1 MPIVPAILALPL
13 LLPPRPS
20 DAETGSA
27 FAARVAELDDSSRY
41 AAARD
46 QILAGNV
53 PDFLRDLVPVTLE
66 GTDSAGGP
74 REVTLFV
81 TSDYLA
87 IGCDD
92 DHLQMPLDF
101 LTAAEIARHTGF
113 ALPTPRVVDA
123 IYEEAALRLEPIPL
137 PPGNG
142 MRSMAY
148 VLEHKARVAAELDEQ
163 LDTGGAGA
171 WLPGE
176 LVAGTNKDVV
186 LTKELRARPGQEAI
200 YGWHTS
206 DGKPIQSLS
215 LYHGSTYADYSH
227 GIRLVAN
234 TILVDGEPMSYF
246 AALAD
251 PAIAPLLSY
260 EGPIASAER
269 LLYPRAPR

>member
-1 MPIVPAILALPL
+1 MPIPAILALPL
-13 LLPPRPS
+13 LLPPRPT

-27 FAARVAELDDSSRY
+27 FAARVASLDDSGRY

-46 QILAGNV
+46 EILAGNV

-66 GTDSAGGP
+66 GTDSATGP
-74 REVTLFV
+74 HEVTVFV
-81 TSDYLA
+81 TPEYLA
-87 IGCDD
+87 VGCDE
-92 DHLQMPLDF
+92 DHIQMPLDF
-101 LTAAEIARHTGF
+101 LTAAEIARNTGF

-123 IYEEAALRLEPIPL
+123 IYEEATLRLEPISL
-137 PPGNG
+137 PPTSQ

-148 VLEHKARVAAELDEQ
+148 VLEHKALVAAELDEQ
-163 LDTGGAGA
+163 LDTGSAGS

-176 LVAGTNKDVV
+176 LVAGTNKDLV
-186 LTKELRARPGQEAI
+186 LTKELRVHPGQEAI
-200 YGWHTS
+200 YGWHTL

-215 LYHGSTYADYSH
+215 LWHGSTYADYSH
-227 GIRLVAN
+227 GIRLVAS
-234 TILVDGEPMSYF
+234 TVLVDGEPMSYF

-260 EGPIASAER
+260 EGPIVSAER